1 MAVCVTDFVQ
11 GLLMLAGVVTIPIIA
26 FFLVGAGNV
35 MDNITASGVEAHHY
49 LNIFNDEKGQ
59 TLSAIDIISKL
70 GWALGYFGMPHILV
84 RFMAISSEKEVK
96 KSRVIG
102 CVWCAI
108 SLCFACF
115 IAIVGRA
122 YLVPALANNKS
133 ENVFIEM
140 IQKVFNSDIG
150 LPFVGGIFLCGILAA
165 IMSTADSQLLVTASS
180 VSEDIYH
187 SCIAPKAE
195 SKKVL
200 LVSRITV
207 LAVAVVAYIIALDP
221 KSSIMGLVSNAWA
234 GLGAS
239 FGPIILMSLYWRR
252 TNLAGA
258 AAGVAS
264 GALSVIIWDYIP
276 LAGGQT
282 LGDKTGLYSLVVGF
296 AVSLILIIIVS
307 LCTKKP
313 SEEMLKAFD
322 DVKNGVNCGCDEKA

>member
-1 MAVCVTDFVQ
+1 M
-11 GLLMLAGVVTIPIIA
+11 MK
-26 FFLVGAGNV
+26 
-35 MDNITASGVEAHHY
+35 
-49 LNIFNDEKGQ
+49 KGSDPFSHRHNLQ
-59 TLSAIDIISKL
+59 L

-84 RFMAISSEKEVK
+84 RFMAISSEKRGK

-102 CVWCAI
+102 CMVCYI
-108 SLCFACF
+108 TFCFACF

-221 KSSIMGLVSNAWA
+221 NSSIMGLVSNAWA
-234 GLGAS
+234 GTWS
-239 FGPIILMSLYWRR
+239 FVWSDNTYVPLLEENKPRR
-252 TNLAGA
+252 C
-258 AAGVAS
+258 
-264 GALSVIIWDYIP
+264 
-276 LAGGQT
+276 GGRRCQRC
-282 LGDKTGLYSLVVGF
+282 VVGNNMGLHTAYKRTDF
-296 AVSLILIIIVS
+296 R
-307 LCTKKP
+307 
-313 SEEMLKAFD
+313 
-322 DVKNGVNCGCDEKA
+322 